1 MGDRQGVYMVF
12 IRRPEGKIHLEGLG
26 VDGMIISKES
36 ARRGMGHGP
45 F

>member
-1 MGDRQGVYMVF
+1 
-12 IRRPEGKIHLEGLG
+12 LEGLG

-45 F
+45 FWMR